1 MLSLRTTIALAAG
14 YAAGYLVGSGALRPA
29 PAPAWTAPP
38 APAGPVAEPPHDGV
52 EPRHGIT
59 VAPTPPQGRRA

>member
-1 MLSLRTTIALAAG
+1 MLSVRTMIALAAG

-29 PAPAWTAPP
+29 QALARTAPP
-38 APAGPVAEPPHDGV
+38 APAGSVAEPPHGGV
-52 EPRHGIT
+52 EARQGIT